1 MPCTDSLESNA
12 GHHGD
17 DSLTLID
24 NHSHD
29 HDNDEDDCPPF
40 CGCQCCGVNVY
51 APQIFIFK
59 KEESS
64 INDTYKDN
72 YSFNYTFQFLG
83 GVWHPPSLA

>member
-1 MPCTDSLESNA
+1 MPCTDSLESYA

-17 DSLTLID
+17 DSLTQID

-51 APQIFIFK
+51 APQFFFFK